1 VFAVK
6 AGAVEG
12 DKAVMAESNRK
23 ARMEEMDW
31 PAERLL
37 MVTLAVS
44 LAL

>member
-1 VFAVK
+1 MAVK

-23 ARMEEMDW
+23 ALMEVID
-31 PAERLL
+31 PPRLER
-37 MVTLAVS
+37 VTLAVS